1 MNAEINYQKQMEE
14 VIRQLEGRKPT
25 LLLHSCCGPCSSAVL
40 ERLVPYFQVS
50 LFWYNPN
57 IWPREELDK
66 RFQHQMK
73 ILESMGRE
81 DRVRVLQGPWDH
93 DGWKSAVAG
102 LEGEPEGGARCT
114 ECFRMRLSLT
124 AQTARYYGFEWYC
137 TTLSVSPYKDALRLN
152 RLGEQYGQETHVR
165 FLPSDFKK
173 KEGYKRSIELC
184 RKYDIYRQ
192 DYCGCEFSLLPE
204 KRQEL
209 EKKEEA
215 ERMLSEAGS

>member
-1 MNAEINYQKQMEE
+1 MRKELEAQGLLYAEIRFAPQLHTGQGLKQRQ
-14 VIRQLEGRKPT
+14 VIR
-25 LLLHSCCGPCSSAVL
+25 A
-40 ERLVPYFQVS
+40 
-50 LFWYNPN
+50 
-57 IWPREELDK
+57 
-66 RFQHQMK
+66 
-73 ILESMGRE
+73 
-81 DRVRVLQGPWDH
+81 
-93 DGWKSAVAG
+93 AVAG